1 MKFKSF
7 WDIGIWE
14 DKTSDL
20 DIKYWV
26 DLLYGL
32 LPNPKFSYKNGNGT
46 HFTIDYLKTHNS
58 FIPLIDQINLISG
71 KIHNNSLKL
80 TDIWGNI
87 APPLTQDNLHHH
99 KNNLNQ
105 ISGVLYLQTPQD
117 SGNIIFINPI
127 DANIKSSYKPQPGS
141 IIFFDS
147 SLLHYVE
154 VNRSKEDRISI
165 AFDFS

>member
-1 MKFKSF
+1 MKFISF
-7 WDIGIWE
+7 WNIGIWE
-14 DKTSDL
+14 DKL
-20 DIKYWV
+20 QNLNIKSWV
-26 DLLYGL
+26 DLLYKL
-32 LPNPKFSYKNGNGT
+32 LPNPEFSYKNGNGT

-58 FIPLIDQINLISG
+58 FIPLIDQINLSSN

-99 KNNLNQ
+99 KTNKNQ
-105 ISGVLYLQTPQD
+105 LSGVLYLQTPLN
-117 SGNIIFINPI
+117 SGDIFFVSPV
-127 DANIKSSYKPQPGS
+127 DANIKTNYKPTPGS

-154 VNRSKEDRISI
+154 VNKSKEDRISI